1 MIRDLRLDDRNVFLS
16 MVKDFYS
23 SDAVAHSV
31 DPQHFEATFAAAME
45 KSPFLRALM
54 MEEEG
59 KPAGYA
65 LLSFTYSNEAGGLV
79 VLIEEVYLSE
89 ACRGMGYGHQFF
101 EFLEQ
106 EYPSAK
112 RFRLEARKE
121 NENAIR
127 LYQRLGYEI
136 LDYLQMVKDA

>member
-1 MIRDLRLDDRNVFLS
+1 MIRDLRSDDRNAFLS

-31 DPQHFEATFAAAME
+31 DPQNFEATFAAAME

-54 MEEEG
+54 MEEKG

-79 VLIEEVYLSE
+79 V
-89 ACRGMGYGHQFF
+89 
-101 EFLEQ
+101 
-106 EYPSAK
+106 EYYK
-112 RFRLEARKE
+112 RFHRLAQQWLRQK
-121 NENAIR
+121 
-127 LYQRLGYEI
+127 
-136 LDYLQMVKDA
+136 